1 MYPLFGPDKLNKI
14 KSGHGSNQDMV
25 QIRKIPIIKL
35 SNIGIPGNILVI
47 FWVALGCGTLRVCFN
62 LGIHISKAID
72 PEIPSGK

>member
-25 QIRKIPIIKL
+25 Q
-35 SNIGIPGNILVI
+35 SNIGIPGNILVV
-47 FWVALGCGTLRVCFN
+47 FWVALECGTLRVRFN

>member
-1 MYPLFGPDKLNKI
+1 
-14 KSGHGSNQDMV
+14 MV
-25 QIRKIPIIKL
+25 QIRTWSKSEKYPS

-47 FWVALGCGTLRVCFN
+47 FWVALGCGTLRVRFN